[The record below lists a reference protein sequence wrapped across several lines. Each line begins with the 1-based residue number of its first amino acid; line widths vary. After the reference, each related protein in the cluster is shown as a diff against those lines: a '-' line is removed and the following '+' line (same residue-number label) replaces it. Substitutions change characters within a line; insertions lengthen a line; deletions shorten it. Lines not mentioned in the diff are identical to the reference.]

1 MRYRRGY
8 RPIGLRLSATA
19 CATIA
24 LLFVASA
31 WWSVCWCGKRGP
43 FIGVRSGRVFVAGD
57 HKYTWGFRAERHQD
71 GLRGALSGPK
81 SHGLAAM
88 LAAAPR
94 GGMLTIGMTSLIA
107 NPFGMGLSEFSGG
120 PYSIPLWI
128 PFAALAAPTGMVC
141 ILGRRRPKPG
151 HCRRCGYNL
160 TGNTSGICPECGE
173 PTATSAP
180 TA

>member
-1 MRYRRGY
+1 MRHRRGF
-8 RPIGLRLSATA
+8 RTVALRISATA
-19 CATIA
+19 CAVIA
-24 LLFVASA
+24 LLFIASA
-31 WWSVCWCGKRGP
+31 WWSIWWCGKTGP
-43 FIGVRSGRVFVAGD
+43 FVGVRSGRVFVAGD

-94 GGMLTIGMTSLIA
+94 GTNVTIKMSTPMA
-107 NPFGMGLSEFSGG
+107 NPFGLGLNEFSSG
-120 PYSIPLWI
+120 PYSIPIWI
-128 PFAALAAPTGMVC
+128 PFAAVSAPTVAFWL
-141 ILGRRRPKPG
+141 LGRRRPKPG
-151 HCRRCGYNL
+151 HCRRCAYNL

-173 PTATSAP
+173 PTATSTP